1 MHKQL
6 SHDSLKQLFTE
17 AGAKTRRTSHE
28 HIELT
33 DPKSSRR
40 LR

>member
-1 MHKQL
+1 MGKQL
-6 SHDSLKQLFTE
+6 SQDSLKQLFTE
-17 AGAKTRRTSHE
+17 AGAKTRTTSHE

-33 DPKSSRR
+33 DPKSARR

>member
-1 MHKQL
+1 MRKQL
-6 SHDSLKQLFTE
+6 SQDSLKQLFTE
-17 AGAKTRRTSHE
+17 AGGKTRRTSHE

-40 LR
+40 VW

>member
-1 MHKQL
+1 MRMQL
-6 SHDSLKQLFTE
+6 SHDSLKQLLTE

>member
-1 MHKQL
+1 MRKQL
-6 SHDSLKQLFTE
+6 SQDSLKQLFTE